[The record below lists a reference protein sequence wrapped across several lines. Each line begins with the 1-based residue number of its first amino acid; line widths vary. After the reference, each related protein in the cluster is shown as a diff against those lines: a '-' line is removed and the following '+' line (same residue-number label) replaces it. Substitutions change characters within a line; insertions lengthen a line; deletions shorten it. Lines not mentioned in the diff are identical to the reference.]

1 MFCIACL
8 VLRFEIHEGAK
19 DQRSS
24 FREKTEVRKCTVKC
38 CQSLGNLAASRLEG
52 VWWSAPGPVPGLQVA
67 MFPAPHGPSL
77 TLIAPGTSRVLPHI
91 TLGFT
96 AVLKSEKKVFY

>member
-19 DQRSS
+19 DQCSS

-52 VWWSAPGPVPGLQVA
+52 VWWYVL
-67 MFPAPHGPSL
+67 
-77 TLIAPGTSRVLPHI
+77 RVLPHI
-91 TLGFT
+91 TLGLT
-96 AVLKSEKKVFY
+96 AVLKSEKKRYFSNFY